1 MRYFSFILTMLMLC
15 FCDVMASQ
23 KLNRD
28 PQLRTGRLANGLT
41 YYIYPNARPRGE
53 AVYRLFVKAGSVQE
67 DENERGIA
75 HFIEHMAFNG
85 TRHFPGDGIVRFLQS
100 KGAKFGKDLNA
111 HTAFTETVYKL
122 QLPTTNA
129 AVVDST
135 MLILADWAGGV
146 TFAPE
151 EVDRERGVIMSEWRQ
166 RGGRRMEAS
175 QLLLDE
181 LLNGSRYARRMT
193 IGDTAVIQ
201 HATAATLR
209 GYYDKWYTPSRM
221 AVAVA
226 GDIDADVIEQLIKR
240 YFSGLKGKDLMWRHV
255 AIPPFSKTSAKVST
269 DSLATSN
276 QLEIVTLC
284 DMPPAVKT
292 ANDYRQYL
300 MRALVNRL
308 VKQRFNSLSFSNPAY
323 DKAGIQYASFI
334 GATGVVDA
342 SVELSKGKIKDGIV
356 DYIDHYR
363 QIEAWGF
370 TSQEIRRVSK
380 ALESGL
386 RLKAEGRTGTS
397 SSNIMESIYA
407 DYYSGNTCISLADEY
422 ALMRRLLPA
431 MDSVAVLKAVRQ
443 ILRPASR
450 HYLLTGNS
458 RDISLDSLSLMALVD
473 EAYRRPLLPRYKSD
487 TTVPDELCDV
497 KYSRHIV
504 SETAI
509 PAIAATDLRLD
520 NGTRVIF
527 RHTDAE
533 PDRILLSGFRKGGQY
548 AIDSSLYVTGIV
560 GPPVVSLSGAG
571 DFTRDAISSYLAGN
585 TASVRLLVDKH
596 RTGVAASA
604 HLEDMETMFQLLWLR
619 WTRPRLDDNVFK
631 LTMDKLIE
639 ADSLRHDTSSKIFSK
654 QVQHVLNGDNYIYA
668 DLTRNR
674 LRQEVKRDSILS
686 LMRRFYGPAGGYTFI
701 VTSSATLDE
710 VRPFIETYIGG
721 LPSGNGDTLWVAPP
735 RHVVTADTTL
745 VGHADDDD
753 RATVTLLFPQYTD
766 STEYF
771 RRQVLEDMTK
781 SVMRQALLAKLREEM
796 GKVYSVTVS
805 ISSTP
810 YPSFLQLGTIAFVCK
825 PDDAGSL
832 VKAARQ
838 VVDDIVSNPAAYAE
852 VIADVKANLIKDHAT
867 QAQRPAWWTTWIRN
881 AIYTGHEQWQR
892 LTSYDDIVNGITADD
907 FAAFARQCFVSAR
920 KVTTVLK

>member
-1 MRYFSFILTMLMLC
+1 MRRISIIIAVLMLC
-15 FCDVMASQ
+15 ICDCMAGG
-23 KLNRD
+23 KLKRD
-28 PQLRTGRLANGLT
+28 SNLRTGRLSNGLT

-67 DENERGIA
+67 NNDERGLA

-146 TFAPE
+146 TFAPD

-166 RGGRRMEAS
+166 RGGSSTKAS

-181 LLNGSRYARRMT
+181 LLNGSRYANRMT

-209 GYYDKWYTPSRM
+209 GYYDKWYTPGRM

-226 GDIDADVIEQLIKR
+226 GDIDADVIEGLIKR
-240 YFSGLKGKDLMWRHV
+240 YFSDLKSKDTQWRHV
-255 AIPPFSKTSAKVST
+255 SIPQFGETRAKVST

-284 DMPPAVKT
+284 DMPPAVRT
-292 ANDYRQYL
+292 ADDYRQYL

-308 VKQRFNSLSFSNPAY
+308 VKLRFNSLSFSNPAY
-323 DKAGIQYASFI
+323 EKGGIQYASFI

-342 SVELSKGKIKDGIV
+342 SAELQKGKIKEGIT

-370 TSQEIRRVSK
+370 TSQEIRRVGK
-380 ALESGL
+380 ALESSL
-386 RLKAEGRTGTS
+386 RLKAEGRTGTTS
-397 SSNIMESIYA
+397 TSIMESIYA
-407 DYYSGNTCISLADEY
+407 DYYNGNTYISLGDEY

-443 ILRPASR
+443 ILRPAHR
-450 HYLLTGNS
+450 HYLLTGNN
-458 RDISLDSLSLMALVD
+458 RDISLDSVSLMALVE
-473 EAYRRPLLPRYKSD
+473 EASRRPLLPRYQSD
-487 TTVPDELCDV
+487 TTMPDELCDV

-504 SETAI
+504 SETPI

-548 AIDSSLYVTGIV
+548 AIDSSLYVTGLV
-560 GPPVVSLSGAG
+560 VPPIVSLSGAG
-571 DFTRDAISSYLAGN
+571 DFSRDAISSYLAGN

-604 HLEDMETMFQLLWLR
+604 HLDDMETMFQLLWLR
-619 WTRPRLDDNVFK
+619 WTRPRLDANVFK

-639 ADSLRHDTSSKIFSK
+639 ADSLRHDTPSKLFTK
-654 QVQHVLNGDNYIYA
+654 RVQRVLNGDSYIYD
-668 DLTRNR
+668 DLTRDR
-674 LRQEVKRDSILS
+674 LREVRQDSALS

-701 VTSSATLDE
+701 VTSSASLDE

-721 LPSGNGDTLWVAPP
+721 LPSGSVDTLWVTPP
-735 RHVVTADTTL
+735 RHVVTTDTTL
-745 VGHADDDD
+745 VGPSDDKD
-753 RATVTLLFPQYTD
+753 RATVTLLFPQYSD

-781 SVMRQALLAKLREEM
+781 SVLRQALLGKLREEM
-796 GKVYSVTVS
+796 GKVYSVSVS

-810 YPSFLQLGTIAFVCK
+810 YPSFMQLGVIAFVCK
-825 PDDAGSL
+825 PDDVDSL
-832 VKAARQ
+832 IAAARQ
-838 VVDDIVSNPAAYAE
+838 VVGGLVANPAAYAE
-852 VIADVKANLIKDHAT
+852 AIADVKANLIKDHAT

-892 LTSYDDIVNGITADD
+892 LTDYDGIVNGITAADL
-907 FAAFARQCFVSAR
+907 AAFARQCFVSVP
-920 KVTTVLK
+920 KVTTISK